1 MKRKFWLAGGVVVAV
16 LIVVAIVLLRPYGEQ
31 EHPTTVIEVVNRVD
45 AHPRPQDDWTSALV
59 DMRIYGGGQIR
70 TGAES
75 SARLELLEGIV
86 RLSGDSVFTVKKST
100 TQEGKLVTT
109 LFLGEG
115 RLWAYLTS
123 DQPHEFTV
131 ETGSAVAAVR
141 DTRFSVKVTDGT
153 TFVSVAEGET
163 MLTAQGQ
170 TVTVKAGEQ
179 ATVESE
185 QPSSPPEPMSD
196 QERTLWAIE
205 GEMPEL
211 APPPEAF
218 TNPVDFQAAISSMG
232 TLVRI
237 DFEDADASPFNNT
250 VKGREP
256 IDGNR
261 YADHGITFST
271 PDEQPLYIAPGGLDW
286 NASHS
291 LSVGQF
297 PFDTNAHD
305 ETNDS
310 LLVTINPP
318 AIAVGLTL
326 IDNVTYQKDEFVEFK
341 DVHGAVVRQIALPQD
356 YTSFRAFVGIV
367 SVGHPIAAINI
378 AEAPDDGDDINYD
391 DLILVQVQ

>member
-1 MKRKFWLAGGVVVAV
+1 MKKKLWFAGGVAVAV
-16 LIVVAIVLLRPYGEQ
+16 LIVIVILLRPYGEQ
-31 EHPTTVIEVVNRVD
+31 GHPATIVEVVNQVD
-45 AHPRPQDDWTSALV
+45 AHPRPQDDWTSAWV
-59 DMRIYGGGQIR
+59 DMRIFGGGQVR
-70 TGAES
+70 TGVES

-86 RLSGDSVFTVKKST
+86 RLSADSVFTVKKST
-100 TQEGKLVTT
+100 THEGKLVTT
-109 LFLGEG
+109 LFLEHG
-115 RLWAYLTS
+115 RLWAHLTS
-123 DQPHEFTV
+123 DRSHEFTV
-131 ETGSAVAAVR
+131 ETRNAVAVVR
-141 DTRFSVKVTDGT
+141 DTRFSVKVADET
-153 TFVSVAEGET
+153 TLVSVAEGEAT
-163 MLTAQGQ
+163 LTAQGQ

-179 ATVESE
+179 ATVE
-185 QPSSPPEPMSD
+185 PDRPPSPPEPMSD
-196 QERTLWAIE
+196 QERTLWAT
-205 GEMPEL
+205 GGNMPEL

-218 TNPVDFQAAISSMG
+218 TNPVDFQAAISNMG

-256 IDGNR
+256 IDGHR
-261 YADHGITFST
+261 YADQGITFST

-310 LLVTINPP
+310 LLVTITPP

-326 IDNVTYQKDEFVEFK
+326 IDNVTYQKDEFVEFR
-341 DVHGAVVRQIALPQD
+341 DVYGAVVKQIALPQD

-367 SVGHPIAAINI
+367 SVGHPIATINI
-378 AEAPDDGDDINYD
+378 AEAPNDSDDINYD
-391 DLILVQVQ
+391 DFVLVRVQ